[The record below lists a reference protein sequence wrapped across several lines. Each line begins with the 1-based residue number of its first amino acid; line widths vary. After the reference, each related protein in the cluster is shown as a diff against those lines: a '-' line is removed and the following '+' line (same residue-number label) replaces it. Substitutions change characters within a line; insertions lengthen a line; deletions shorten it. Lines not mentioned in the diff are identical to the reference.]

1 MKGHYDGFYIDPN
14 TKLSTKIFNITKQID
29 TNLFRMVDPV
39 IKCCCYNINEKL
51 FFEIFITIF
60 NIVN

>member
-14 TKLSTKIFNITKQID
+14 TKLTTKIFNITKQID

-39 IKCCCYNINEKL
+39 IKCCCYNINESYFLKYL
-51 FFEIFITIF
+51 LQSLIL
-60 NIVN
+60 